1 MEGGGGTSQDQ
12 TKSMGTNDR
21 ASLKETCRPF
31 DTSFDS
37 DRCPPRHGASTV
49 CSPRVYCGVVSALGR
64 CGRAQDCREVL
75 QSYKARGGEPL
86 EDMYTSVITA
96 FRYSRNVAAA
106 RQMLE
111 ELKSDSRVRTS
122 IASYNAYLLVNAVA
136 GILPGGNQRQILAE
150 IEQAG
155 LVLNRETY
163 TALIMGQSSFE
174 ARMAMW
180 EEMLKSNIT
189 PTIASAEEVLKGSR
203 RKHGPK
209 SDKLSVKSTTTS

>member
-1 MEGGGGTSQDQ
+1 
-12 TKSMGTNDR
+12 MGTNDR

-31 DTSFDS
+31 DTSLTVIDALL
-37 DRCPPRHGASTV
+37 DMVHPPA

-136 GILPGGNQRQILAE
+136 GILPG
-150 IEQAG
+150 
-155 LVLNRETY
+155 ET
-163 TALIMGQSSFE
+163 
-174 ARMAMW
+174 
-180 EEMLKSNIT
+180 
-189 PTIASAEEVLKGSR
+189 KGRS
-203 RKHGPK
+203 
-209 SDKLSVKSTTTS
+209 